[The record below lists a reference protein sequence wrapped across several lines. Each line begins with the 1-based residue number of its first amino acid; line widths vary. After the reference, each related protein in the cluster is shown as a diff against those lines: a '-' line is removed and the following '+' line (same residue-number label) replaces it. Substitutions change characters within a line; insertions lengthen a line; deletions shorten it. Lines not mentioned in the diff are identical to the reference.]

1 MQVALPPL
9 EMVLA
14 LLPQSQ
20 TGTQTLPETAVIG
33 DDWQGVGQEMQLDVE
48 TFTRSLKKKDREG
61 K

>member
-1 MQVALPPL
+1 MALPPL
-9 EMVLA
+9 DMVLA

-33 DDWQGVGQEMQLDVE
+33 GYWQGVGEDTQLNVE
-48 TFTRSLKKKDREG
+48 TLSRGLKKDRKG